1 MAVCVDL
8 PGPASPHLKIFA
20 GTMLLE
26 FVMQACTLCVQ
37 PCLCRMYVFAQTLSL
52 TSMRLAGAQ
61 RQASGSLPRPRY
73 EDVLQQ
79 SQPATDLELELEE
92 LRRKARG

>member
-1 MAVCVDL
+1 M
-8 PGPASPHLKIFA
+8 
-20 GTMLLE
+20 
-26 FVMQACTLCVQ
+26 
-37 PCLCRMYVFAQTLSL
+37 FAQTLSL